1 MQVLR
6 HCLIVG
12 DEVRGKVSSDSMASR
27 RGDQK
32 NGSSNGGG
40 AGARRP
46 QAWASLLVVERS
58 GTDTFTSLL
67 AVVRQGQSQG

>member
-27 RGDQK
+27 QGDQK

-40 AGARRP
+40 GEQGGLRP
-46 QAWASLLVVERS
+46 GVLLVVECS